1 MIIDKPEDIDL
12 YSIMTKRSAL
22 VLEMRGMKRRG
33 RSAYSLIK
41 EEFGL
46 KGSKQKVFEQLTEII
61 EVIIEYKKGEMY
73 NE

>member
-1 MIIDKPEDIDL
+1 MIIDNPEDIDL
-12 YSIMTKRSAL
+12 YSIMSKRSAL